1 MMKQRSMYTIGEL
14 AQAAGVTTRTIRYYT
29 AEGLL
34 PPPETRGKFAGYSDA
49 HLQRLQLIARLK
61 AAYLPLQEI
70 RTRLEHLAPEE
81 VARLLEET
89 PPATQQRQMS
99 SASDYLQRV
108 LSGDEQALPVR
119 ARHPSR
125 VRETTAAMQQDM
137 LAGLPADIAGNAVV
151 PHRPHPPYIAEDSPV
166 WHVSEPER
174 GEHWQRVALA
184 PGVELHLR
192 HPLDTGQRA
201 AVDELL
207 TLAAGLFRADT

>member
-1 MMKQRSMYTIGEL
+1 MKQRPMYTIGEL
-14 AQAAGVTTRTIRYYT
+14 AQAAGVTTRTIRYYS

-34 PPPETRGKFAGYSDA
+34 PPPDTRGKFAGYGDA
-49 HLQRLQLIARLK
+49 HLHRLQLIGRLK

-70 RTRLEHLAPEE
+70 RARLERLSPEE

-108 LSGDEQALPVR
+108 LTGGGQAQP
-119 ARHPSR
+119 ARERRPSR
-125 VRETTAAMQQDM
+125 ARETTPAMERDI
-137 LAGLPADIAGNAVV
+137 LVGLQAEPVASPTAPG
-151 PHRPHPPYIAEDSPV
+151 RPHPPYIAEEGAVYGAEPSPG
-166 WHVSEPER
+166 ER
-174 GEHWQRVALA
+174 WQRVTLA

-192 HPLDTGQRA
+192 HPVDAEHRA

-207 TLAAGLFRADT
+207 ARADGLFRSDT

>member
-1 MMKQRSMYTIGEL
+1 MKQRSIYTIGEL
-14 AQAAGVTTRTIRYYT
+14 ARAAGVTTRTIRYYT

-34 PPPETRGKFAGYSDA
+34 PPPDTRGKFAGYGNA
-49 HLQRLQLIARLK
+49 HLHRLQLIGRLK

-70 RTRLEHLAPEE
+70 RARLERLSPEE

-108 LSGDEQALPVR
+108 LAGGEQAQPTRDRRSSR
-119 ARHPSR
+119 AP
-125 VRETTAAMQQDM
+125 ETTPAMERDM
-137 LAGLPADIAGNAVV
+137 LAGLHAEPDTNRTALG
-151 PHRPHPPYIAEDSPV
+151 RPHPPYIAEEGAVYAAEPSPG
-166 WHVSEPER
+166 ER
-174 GEHWQRVALA
+174 WQRVTLA

-192 HPLDTGQRA
+192 HPVDAERRA

-207 TLAAGLFRADT
+207 ARADGLFHSDT